1 MNARYLSRRLRRFV
15 RAREA
20 VSTLEYAM
28 LVGLMAVA
36 VGAAIVTFSGDV
48 QTAITTI
55 GDGVATVDTT
65 GEGAVAGDADAP

>member
-36 VGAAIVTFSGDV
+36 VGAAIVTFSNDV
-48 QTAITTI
+48 QTAILAI

-65 GEGAVAGDADAP
+65 GDGAVAGDATAN